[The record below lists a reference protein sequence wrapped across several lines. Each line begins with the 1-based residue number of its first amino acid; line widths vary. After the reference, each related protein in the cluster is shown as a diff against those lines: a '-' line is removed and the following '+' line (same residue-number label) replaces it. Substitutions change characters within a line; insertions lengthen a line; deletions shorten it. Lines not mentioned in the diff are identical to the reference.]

1 MNAEITNHRLTI
13 VSPKLIVLDST
24 RVELWPKR
32 WALARCIK
40 LQNPPM
46 LNGKTDR
53 YRYQLSIII
62 NDSINIYIYTAYRKI
77 KKKERKKDR

>member
-13 VSPKLIVLDST
+13 ESPKLIVLDST

-40 LQNPPM
+40 LQKPPM

-62 NDSINIYIYTAYRKI
+62 NDSINIYILYI
-77 KKKERKKDR
+77 ER